1 MSQVE
6 VCSRGVL
13 KSLVAVELQL
23 RSDRLFLL
31 LHRQT
36 NGVQDQIHRLL
47 SSGLISHD
55 AVVIEIP
62 DHGQIQDTL
71 LGVDVRDVRYPLV
84 IGPVRVKVSVQ
95 QILIPVDLLP
105 HLLPFPTTADF

>member
-1 MSQVE
+1 MLARCTEIPGRCEAATPQ
-6 VCSRGVL
+6 
-13 KSLVAVELQL
+13 
-23 RSDRLFLL
+23 
-31 LHRQT
+31 
-36 NGVQDQIHRLL
+36 L

-71 LGVDVRDVRYPLV
+71 LGVDVRDVRYPFAV
-84 IGPVRVKVSVQ
+84 GPVCVKFSVQ

-105 HLLPFPTTADF
+105 HLLPFSATADF

>member
-13 KSLVAVELQL
+13 KSLVAVEAQL
-23 RSDRLFLL
+23 RSDCLFLL

-36 NGVQDQIHRLL
+36 DGVQDQIHRLL

-71 LGVDVRDVRYPLV
+71 LGVDVRDVRYPFFV
-84 IGPVRVKVSVQ
+84 WPICVKFSVQ

-105 HLLPFPTTADF
+105 HLLPFPAAADF